1 MPFSAQP
8 KIKSKLL
15 LNHLEYGHDSGLFLK
30 SLFFFFSPKQSE
42 AL

>member
-15 LNHLEYGHDSGLFLK
+15 LNHLEYERDSGLFLK
-30 SLFFFFSPKQSE
+30 GYSLFLIF
-42 AL
+42 